1 MLVINDKLVVSDNE
15 IVGLIGKN
23 GSGKTTLI
31 KSSLCLDSKAKV
43 VLDGED
49 FCKNRD
55 YSKLSA
61 VFQDPS
67 TQILALTCEEE
78 LKLQSMFHPVDD
90 KIAKEIMGEYFN
102 KDFYTLS
109 DGYKK
114 RFVISTIL
122 ASRPKYILF
131 DEPFANLDKYAVKLV
146 KSIIPK
152 GSLIAEHRIK
162 EIRDMIDRV
171 YLIKNGD
178 IREIEK
184 EKMYDEDFLRKEG
197 LRGFS
202 LPKIEM
208 ELGEELL
215 NHEGIRVRESE
226 VVCLVGRNGVGKTT
240 RLKKLVGKIYLVLQN
255 PDLQFFEETVEDEVK
270 DENALSLFNLK
281 DKKDR
286 SPFTLS
292 YGEKM
297 RVLIASAFASKYK
310 VIALDE
316 PSVGMDGEALL
327 SFYEAIKILKEE
339 RRGII
344 IATHDEDLISICNTI
359 INMDQGPT

>member
-1 MLVINDKLVVSDNE
+1 MLVINDKLTINDDE
-15 IVGLIGKN
+15 IIGLVGKN

-31 KSSLCLDSKAKV
+31 KNALCLYGNAKV
-43 VLDGED
+43 VIDGED
-49 FCKNRD
+49 FCKSKD

-67 TQILALTCEEE
+67 TQILALTCEDE
-78 LKLQSMFHPVDD
+78 LKLQSLFHSVDF
-90 KIAKEIMGEYFN
+90 KIAKEIMGEYFD

-114 RFVISTIL
+114 RFVISTVV
-122 ASRPKYILF
+122 SSKPKHILF
-131 DEPFANLDKYAVKLV
+131 DEPFANLDKYAVNLV
-146 KSIIPK
+146 KSAIPK

-162 EIRDMIDRV
+162 EIRDLISRA

-178 IREIEK
+178 IREIDK
-184 EKMYDEDFLRKEG
+184 EKLYDENFLKSEG

-208 ELGEELL
+208 DVGKELL
-215 NHEGIRVRESE
+215 NYEGIRVRESE
-226 VVCLVGRNGVGKTT
+226 VVCLVGRNGIGKTT

-255 PDLQFFEETVEDEVK
+255 PDLQFFEETVKVEVK
-270 DENALSLFNLK
+270 DDYALSLFNLK
-281 DKKDR
+281 DKADK

-310 VIALDE
+310 VIGLDE
-316 PSVGMDGEALL
+316 PSVGMDGDALI
-327 SFYEAIKILKEE
+327 SFYDAIKILKEE
-339 RRGII
+339 KRGII
-344 IATHDEDLISICNTI
+344 IATHDEDILALCNTI
-359 INMDQGPT
+359 IDLEKLNS

>member
-1 MLVINDKLVVSDNE
+1 
-15 IVGLIGKN
+15 
-23 GSGKTTLI
+23 
-31 KSSLCLDSKAKV
+31 
-43 VLDGED
+43 
-49 FCKNRD
+49 
-55 YSKLSA
+55 
-61 VFQDPS
+61 
-67 TQILALTCEEE
+67 
-78 LKLQSMFHPVDD
+78 MFHPVDD

-146 KSIIPK
+146 KSVIPK

-162 EIRDMIDRV
+162 EIRDMINRV